1 MNVFNCGGIIVSK
14 NHILSAAHCFIRERP
29 VNAAD
34 VTVYIGSTKLGRG
47 TQYNVTDLK
56 IHESYLSSST
66 SKHDIALLTLSQDI
80 EMGEDV
86 AAACLPTEP
95 VENYVGQTLIVSGW
109 GYMRDNKETED
120 LQVLEN
126 LEIMATNRYPEYG

>member
-1 MNVFNCGGIIVSK
+1 
-14 NHILSAAHCFIRERP
+14 
-29 VNAAD
+29 
-34 VTVYIGSTKLGRG
+34 
-47 TQYNVTDLK
+47 
-56 IHESYLSSST
+56 
-66 SKHDIALLTLSQDI
+66 
-80 EMGEDV
+80 
-86 AAACLPTEP
+86 